1 MIGISFIESYL
12 PSKQESIENLS
23 EKLGLTTFQTKLLTR
38 IHGLEKVRYDPE
50 ETLFN
55 LLKEPV
61 TKILPKIDLSQ
72 IKYIL
77 YAHTIQ
83 NVTPH
88 TINVIE
94 QIKEEF
100 NLRHAISF
108 SVTQHNCASALTAI
122 EIASYL
128 LQKEGDNILLLTGE
142 KAFTPSA
149 QVIPNTSFMGEGS
162 SASILTRNSPKNKLL
177 SLERTILGKY
187 YSGIYQN
194 SELLKE
200 FEQTYVKTL
209 CNTLRRALKTAKV
222 KLEDLKIIIPHNVN
236 KTSWLRVADYLQI
249 NKEKVYLNNISQI
262 GHCFS
267 SDSFIN
273 YCSVEE
279 EELLKKGDYFLMV
292 SVGLGAVF
300 SVGVFQY

>member
-1 MIGISFIESYL
+1 MTGISLIESYL
-12 PSKQESIENLS
+12 PSKQESISDLS
-23 EKLGLTTFQTKLLTR
+23 ENLGLTTFQTKLLTR
-38 IHGLEKVRYDPE
+38 IHGLEKIRYDPE

-55 LLKEPV
+55 LLKEPII
-61 TKILPKIDLSQ
+61 KILPKVDSSK

-88 TINVIE
+88 TINIVE

-100 NLRHAISF
+100 NLKHAISF

-122 EIASYL
+122 EIASHL
-128 LQKEGDNILLLTGE
+128 LKKGGDNVLLITGE

-149 QVIPNTSFMGEGS
+149 QVIPNTSIMGEGS
-162 SASILTRNSPKNKLL
+162 SASILTRNSEKNKLL
-177 SLERTILGKY
+177 SMERTILGKY
-187 YSGIYQN
+187 YSGIYQD

-200 FEQTYVKTL
+200 FEKTYVKTL
-209 CNTLRRALKTAKV
+209 CNTISRALKTAKV
-222 KLEDLKIIIPHNVN
+222 RLEDLKIIIPHNVN

-249 NKEKVYLNNISQI
+249 NKNKIYLNNISEF

-267 SDSFIN
+267 SDPFIN
-273 YCSVEE
+273 YSSIEQAG
-279 EELLKKGDYFLMV
+279 LL
-292 SVGLGAVF
+292 
-300 SVGVFQY
+300 